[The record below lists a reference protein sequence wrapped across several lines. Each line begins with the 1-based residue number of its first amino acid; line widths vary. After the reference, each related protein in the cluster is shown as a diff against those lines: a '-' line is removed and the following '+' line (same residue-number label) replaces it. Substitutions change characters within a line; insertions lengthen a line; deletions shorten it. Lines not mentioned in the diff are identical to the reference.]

1 MKKILI
7 IVPDGG
13 MLFESA
19 GIADILMQAN
29 RLHPEGAREICYQVK
44 LATTQPHQV
53 IHGQSGLNLLADHR
67 LHEIDP
73 REPLDTIMIT
83 GRGQNPQEGMAVV
96 DWLRLA
102 APHARRIVSICG
114 GAMLLAQTGLLD
126 GRRAT
131 THWKLL
137 ETMQAEFP
145 QIRVEGGPL
154 YIQDEHIWTSGGVSS
169 GFDLT
174 LALVEEDYGFSLA
187 RDIAQD
193 FVMYLRRPGG
203 QLQFSRY
210 NLQQTATQGPIND
223 LLAWLLENLTA
234 DLSVDKL
241 AEKVA
246 MSPRNFTRVFTR
258 ETGASPARY
267 VAEAR
272 LAAARQR
279 LEQTH
284 ETLDRIAEQTGF
296 GSSINLRRLFEKLQ
310 IVAINDLTDSK
321 TLAHLLKYDSLLG
334 KLDAEVTAGE
344 GGLVVDGKPIT
355 VFSERNPASIPWRQC
370 EVDIVIEATG
380 LFTDREKAAV
390 HIHSGGAKRV
400 IISAPGKNDDLTIVM
415 GVNESL
421 YSPDKHYVISNGSCT
436 TNGLAPAA
444 QVLHQHFGI
453 KHGLMNTTHAYTN
466 SQALH
471 DQPEKDLRGARAA
484 ALSIVPYSSGAAKAL
499 GKVIPEL
506 DGRLTGY
513 SLRVP
518 VPVVSIVDLTVT
530 LERDVT
536 VEEVNNAFREAAAA
550 GPLKGIL
557 GYSDEPLVSSDYQG
571 DPRSSII
578 DGLSTLVIGG
588 NMVKILAWYDNEW
601 GFSNRLVDLALM
613 MAKRE
618 S

>member
-1 MKKILI
+1 MTLISSTRFFNGALLAGAMALISTEVAVAQPAPGTADSSGRLVQTWDKTFPRSEKVDHQKVTFKNRYGITLAADVYLPKDRGNKKLAALVISGPFGAVKEQASGLYAQTLAERGFVTLAFDPSYTGESSGEPRNI
-7 IVPDGG
+7 ASPDINTEDFMAAVDFMGLQPYVDRERIGVIGICG
-13 MLFESA
+13 MG
-19 GIADILMQAN
+19 GIALNAVAVDKRVKAVVASTMYDMSRVMSKGYNDSVTPEQREQALEKMSLQRWEDAAN
-29 RLHPEGAREICYQVK
+29 GKPAY
-44 LATTQPHQV
+44 
-53 IHGQSGLNLLADHR
+53 
-67 LHEIDP
+67 
-73 REPLDTIMIT
+73 TIMIT

-137 ETMQAEFP
+137 ETMQAEFS

-258 ETGASPARY
+258 EIGASPARY

-296 GSSINLRRLFEKLQ
+296 GSSINLRRLFEKQL
-310 IVAINDLTDSK
+310 NLTP
-321 TLAHLLKYDSLLG
+321 
-334 KLDAEVTAGE
+334 GE
-344 GGLVVDGKPIT
+344 Y
-355 VFSERNPASIPWRQC
+355 RQRFHC
-370 EVDIVIEATG
+370 
-380 LFTDREKAAV
+380 RK
-390 HIHSGGAKRV
+390 
-400 IISAPGKNDDLTIVM
+400 
-415 GVNESL
+415 
-421 YSPDKHYVISNGSCT
+421 
-436 TNGLAPAA
+436 
-444 QVLHQHFGI
+444 
-453 KHGLMNTTHAYTN
+453 
-466 SQALH
+466 
-471 DQPEKDLRGARAA
+471 
-484 ALSIVPYSSGAAKAL
+484 
-499 GKVIPEL
+499 
-506 DGRLTGY
+506 
-513 SLRVP
+513 
-518 VPVVSIVDLTVT
+518 
-530 LERDVT
+530 
-536 VEEVNNAFREAAAA
+536 
-550 GPLKGIL
+550 
-557 GYSDEPLVSSDYQG
+557 
-571 DPRSSII
+571 
-578 DGLSTLVIGG
+578 
-588 NMVKILAWYDNEW
+588 
-601 GFSNRLVDLALM
+601 
-613 MAKRE
+613 MA
-618 S
+618 